1 MEKVLSKTV
10 ANDMNP
16 DIAVVSFPWASRAPY
31 KFLSDILKI
40 LEPLT
45 NSIVL
50 LSGNTD
56 IIDVNCEKVEIKD
69 IGIKMHYVKDIAP
82 KFYSIMLWGIKCAL
96 VQIKTSLELFRLSKD
111 IDIVIFYMAYPYY
124 LLPLI
129 TSKVLR
135 KKAVEVVTR
144 SKSNSLLP
152 KIIGLQDPMLFGLL
166 DGVSPESKTL
176 ITDLRLE
183 KYKGKFLPEG
193 SRFIDTSRYTIKRE
207 FKDRKNVVGYIGR
220 IGKEKGI
227 IEFVRSIPFTVK
239 DNKSIEFLVGGDGD
253 LMNWVRNEVEG
264 IRLNYNVKITIT
276 GWITED
282 LLNYLNKLKLLVL
295 PSYSEGLPTIVL
307 EAMACGTPV
316 LATPVGAIPDVIKDG
331 ETGFILENKTPE
343 CIAKNV
349 TRVLEYQNLD
359 EIVKNAR
366 SLVEKEYTYGA
377 AVERYRRILEKI

>member
-1 MEKVLSKTV
+1 MVNDNTKSEV
-10 ANDMNP
+10 A
-16 DIAVVSFPWASRAPY
+16 IISFPWKSYAPY
-31 KFLSDILKI
+31 KFLSDVLKI
-40 LEPLT
+40 LEPI
-45 NSIVL
+45 SDKIVL
-50 LSGNTD
+50 IEGNTD
-56 IIDVNCEKVEIKD
+56 RINITSKKVEVRD
-69 IGIKMHYVKDIAP
+69 IGIGMHYLKDIRP
-82 KFYSIMLWGIKCAL
+82 TFYSAILWITKCVL
-96 VQIKTSLELFRLSKD
+96 IQIKTSLELIKARKEA
-111 IDIVIFYMAYPYY
+111 DIVIFYMAYPYY

-144 SKSNSLLP
+144 SKPNSLLS

-176 ITDLRLE
+176 ITYLRLE

-227 IEFVRSIPFTVK
+227 IEFVRSIPFTLK